1 MWTPFRN
8 HRWQRRIEQKLDRLM
23 STFDDLTATL
33 NSISVKV
40 TAVKS
45 DVDSLLAKL
54 AAIPPAG
61 MTSAQQAALDAAV
74 STAQGIATSLGAID
88 AEVNPPA
95 PPAPA
100 TPAT

>member
-61 MTSAQQAALDAAV
+61 MTPAQQAALDAAV

-95 PPAPA
+95 PPASAP
-100 TPAT
+100 TT